1 MIRDVITINDEE
13 FRFYIAGCRADYYVS
28 RNGDVYSRS
37 HSKGLLKKRKPDY
50 CGHKYPTIRIKIYEN
65 DVVVTK
71 NFPLYRMVYET
82 YVDRMPNWSS
92 LGIKFRDGDP
102 RNASIDNLQPY
113 PRGGEALLASMS
125 SKCCQYEIEYKKNFN
140 RVVDYVRWIH
150 KLSLMD
156 SEDVAQDAF
165 IYASLNHDGNKGD
178 FRVFWIGVALKRA
191 KSKWLYG
198 RQVSLDESEF
208 ATQSASPEDLS
219 LLLKVESLTEPERYW
234 LSFLIQG
241 YTRKDILK
249 KPGMRTR
256 RNKIVLKEMFE
267 KIKEVYNWEDL

>member
-1 MIRDVITINDEE
+1 M
-13 FRFYIAGCRADYYVS
+13 
-28 RNGDVYSRS
+28 
-37 HSKGLLKKRKPDY
+37 
-50 CGHKYPTIRIKIYEN
+50 
-65 DVVVTK
+65 
-71 NFPLYRMVYET
+71 
-82 YVDRMPNWSS
+82 
-92 LGIKFRDGDP
+92 
-102 RNASIDNLQPY
+102 
-113 PRGGEALLASMS
+113 
-125 SKCCQYEIEYKKNFN
+125 
-140 RVVDYVRWIH
+140 
-150 KLSLMD
+150 
-156 SEDVAQDAF
+156 
-165 IYASLNHDGNKGD
+165 
-178 FRVFWIGVALKRA
+178 FWIGVALKRA

-241 YTRKDILK
+241 YTREDILK